1 MQNGTQWLIYKFN
14 LTKAYFEK
22 YIENSSTQ
30 NFHTFIYD
38 EILYPDFTNLLP
50 AFFHN
55 RASVREAITGRMT
68 KKYPI
73 LLGSVSMHVLTRNN
87 AALNIFITPELYRD
101 AKKSFVRNLTEIG
114 FCKVLFHLP
123 RDFRYKLNDPY
134 LNINALYE
142 FECDKMV
149 VTTFKKD
156 DFVLPK
162 FDLKLELAD
171 LNVSDNVKKNFDSS
185 DTILIKPDKIS
196 VLSDLKE
203 KLFSQGEKIKKL
215 SKKIQLKSLTLAYEI
230 FFLYDLEN
238 MVTKTFVT

>member
-73 LLGSVSMHVLTRNN
+73 LLGSV
-87 AALNIFITPELYRD
+87 
-101 AKKSFVRNLTEIG
+101 
-114 FCKVLFHLP
+114 
-123 RDFRYKLNDPY
+123 
-134 LNINALYE
+134 
-142 FECDKMV
+142 
-149 VTTFKKD
+149 
-156 DFVLPK
+156 
-162 FDLKLELAD
+162 
-171 LNVSDNVKKNFDSS
+171 
-185 DTILIKPDKIS
+185 
-196 VLSDLKE
+196 
-203 KLFSQGEKIKKL
+203 
-215 SKKIQLKSLTLAYEI
+215 
-230 FFLYDLEN
+230 
-238 MVTKTFVT
+238 